1 MGEPIHLNLR
11 TTAQQEALTRPVI
24 GKIDGNDK
32 RQIELNQELKP
43 KSEIEAR
50 KLFDQGKISEEE
62 FRKRLGLPK
71 N

>member
-1 MGEPIHLNLR
+1 MTEPIRLNLR
-11 TTAQQEALTRPVI
+11 TTAQQEALLRPTI

-32 RQIELNQELKP
+32 RQIELNQELKS

-62 FRKRLGLPK
+62 FRERLGLPK
-71 N
+71 I